1 MNIKK
6 VTQELNPNYTKGG
19 FYKKVLGYKVE
30 AERQGI
36 SSTYFIQSCEGVF
49 QLYQASSFEET
60 CGVEDNHLMNF
71 NTKADCLWTIENQF

>member
-30 AERQGI
+30 TE
-36 SSTYFIQSCEGVF
+36 SSTYFIQSCNGVF
-49 QLYQASSFEET
+49 QLHRASSFEET
-60 CGVEDNHLMNF
+60 CGLDDNHLMDL
-71 NTKADCLWTIENQF
+71 NTKADCIWIIENQF